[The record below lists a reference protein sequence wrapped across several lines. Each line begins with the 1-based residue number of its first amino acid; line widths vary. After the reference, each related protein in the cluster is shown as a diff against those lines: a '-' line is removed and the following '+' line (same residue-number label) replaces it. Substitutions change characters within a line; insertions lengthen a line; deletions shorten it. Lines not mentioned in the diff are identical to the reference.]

1 MTPSHMTRRARVLI
15 TAALLIPILVYAIAG
30 VYSRFMADDFCYAVN
45 GRDLGFPAFIP
56 YYYHNW
62 FGRITQIIGTVVT
75 TSLGTG
81 FGQIFPALVLLV
93 WGLALW
99 WLCRELAMLL
109 RLENRL
115 LPLLAAALLLYAT
128 LAGTPQIF
136 HSLYWLSGVFPYTI
150 PLVAATF
157 IAAVVL
163 RVLRTGIASLLAVLA
178 TVLLVLVAGFAS
190 EPFSVAL
197 VGALALSILGVFGF
211 RPSAQRAALILLIIG
226 QITALVALGIMVAAP
241 GNTLR
246 QGLFTPTHDLVRLAS
261 QSFVYAAASL
271 VALVWVSPP
280 ALPLALLIPAIIAYS
295 QPATEIAR
303 RRLRIWIMLPLV
315 VAFGLIVLINVPAIY
330 ATSLPPPAR
339 VLIIPQF
346 VLVCAF
352 AVIGYSAG
360 LYVKKSS
367 RRPPRVLAGL
377 AVVLLIATGPLLS
390 AAQMI
395 GLMPKLSTYATE
407 WDQREQRIIAAVE
420 QGETQLVVEPLS
432 VDVASLTGLDRIN
445 TDASAFTNACAAS
458 YYGLESLV
466 ASS

>member
-1 MTPSHMTRRARVLI
+1 MTRRARLLI
-15 TAALLIPILVYAIAG
+15 TAAFLIPILVYAVAG
-30 VYSRFMADDFCYAVN
+30 AFSRFMADDFCYAVN

-56 YYYHNW
+56 YYYNNW
-62 FGRITQIIGTVVT
+62 FGRITQIVGTVVS
-75 TSLGTG
+75 TSLGIG
-81 FGQIFPALVLLV
+81 FGQIFPAVVLLV
-93 WGLALW
+93 WGIGLW
-99 WLCRELAMLL
+99 WLCRQLAGLL
-109 RLENRL
+109 KLEHRA
-115 LPLLAAALLLYAT
+115 LPLLVAALVLYTT

-157 IAAVVL
+157 YAAF
-163 RVLRTGIASLLAVLA
+163 VLRTLRTRAVSPLAVLA
-178 TVLLVLVAGFAS
+178 AVLLVLVAGFSS

-197 VGALALSILGVFGF
+197 VGALVLSIIGLFIF
-211 RPSAQRAALILLIIG
+211 RPSPTAQRATLTLLLVG
-226 QITALVALGIMVAAP
+226 LVSALVALIIMVAAP

-246 QGLFTPTHDLVRLAS
+246 QGLFTPTRDLVGLGT
-261 QSFVYAAASL
+261 QSFVYAAASI

-280 ALPLALLIPAIIAYS
+280 ALPLALLIPAIIAYA
-295 QPATEIAR
+295 QPIDVAR
-303 RRLRIWIMLPLV
+303 RRLRIWMMLPLV
-315 VAFGLIVLINVPAIY
+315 VAFGLMVAINVPAIY

-352 AVIGYSAG
+352 AVMGYAAG
-360 LYVKKSS
+360 LYLKNFS
-367 RRPPRVLAGL
+367 RRAPRVLVAST
-377 AVVLLIATGPLLS
+377 VVLLLIVGPLLS

-395 GLMPKLSTYATE
+395 GLMPRLSTYASE

-420 QGETQLVVEPLS
+420 QGETQLVVDPLS

-466 ASS
+466 TSS